1 MRVFTPN
8 TQQFSEQPNR
18 SFRARVFGGF
28 GEGGRSR
35 FARWTAC
42 IVAVFAFAS
51 LPVPGDEPHLPQP
64 YRQVEGWG
72 KLPPGRIWGHVF
84 GVGTDSHNNVWVLD
98 RCGEASCVDSSNVA
112 PIQEF
117 DSAGNF
123 IKSIG
128 TGLFVFPHSLLVDK
142 DDNIWV
148 TDCGVKNGRG
158 NQVFKLD
165 PDGKVLL
172 TLGKKGVL
180 GGSPDNFV
188 GPTDVAIAPNGDI
201 FVADG
206 HAALSLG
213 GGEFY
218 GHIEGDSSA
227 SRMRVLRFSKDGKFI
242 LSWGKEGTGPGEF
255 NVPHGI
261 AIDSTGRIFVADRG
275 NNRIQIFDQ
284 QGKYLAE
291 WKQFGK
297 PCGLFID
304 AKDNIYVADSDSNED
319 LWDYKYSV
327 DNPCADCLKRVRRPP
342 DVGAD
347 NITFT
352 EGIRIGSTK
361 DGVVRA
367 YIPPRMGPA
376 GPIDLTER
384 VSVDSQGN
392 VYLADART
400 LHIRKY
406 TLNSRQPM

>member
-1 MRVFTPN
+1 MLLGVFYDPVTAMDFPTHKN
-8 TQQFSEQPNR
+8 VGAAAPRTTRQSPAH
-18 SFRARVFGGF
+18 S
-28 GEGGRSR
+28 
-35 FARWTAC
+35 RWTSRLLALLL
-42 IVAVFAFAS
+42 FAAGIPA
-51 LPVPGDEPHLPQP
+51 LAGTVPTP
-64 YRQVEGWG
+64 YHMVNNWA

-84 GVGTDSHNNVWVLD
+84 GVGIDSHNNVWVLD
-98 RCGEASCVDSSNVA
+98 RCGRASCVDPKVD
-112 PIQEF
+112 PIMEF

-128 TGLFVFPHSLLVDK
+128 SGLFVFPHSLLVDK
-142 DDNIWV
+142 DGNLWV
-148 TDCGVKNGRG
+148 ADCGVKNGRG
-158 NQVFKLD
+158 NQVFKLS

-172 TLGKKGVL
+172 TLGRKGIL

-206 HAALSLG
+206 HAALALG

-218 GHIEGDSSA
+218 GHAAGVNHGPS
-227 SRMRVLRFSKDGKFI
+227 MRILKFNKDGKF
-242 LSWGKEGTGPGEF
+242 LMAWGKEGTGPGEF

-261 AIDSTGRIFVADRG
+261 ALDSRGRVFVADRG

-284 QGKYLAE
+284 QGKYLGE

-304 AKDNIYVADSDSNED
+304 AKDIIYVADSDSNAN

-327 DNPCADCLKRVRRPP
+327 DNPCPKCVKRVRRPP
-342 DVGAD
+342 DVGRD
-347 NITFT
+347 NVEFT
-352 EGIRIGSTK
+352 EGIRIGSVR
-361 DGVVRA
+361 DGIVRA

-376 GPIDLTER
+376 GPRDLTER
-384 VSVDSQGN
+384 LAVDSNGD

-400 LHIRKY
+400 LHLRKY
-406 TLNSRQPM
+406 VKR